1 MMSLLQAL
9 AKEKG
14 ETSTDATNSNEKIV
28 SNKVTVEQSSIDKT
42 VSMTSKDNTVTTA
55 PTSNEEKVDDV
66 SIKEKDTIVTNT
78 QDSTTPTVT
87 HAEED
92 KVVEAIKDDTQKT
105 EEIKKTVME
114 NNTSTQEEL
123 DGAKSLE
130 STTLEVASAEVSM
143 EMDDLVVHTVDE
155 DDFKIEQ
162 QSRDHVSKKSNE
174 LPSSTTDEKVNNIV
188 LQLLW

>member
-28 SNKVTVEQSSIDKT
+28 SNKVTVEQSSVDKT

-78 QDSTTPTVT
+78 QDSTTQTVT